1 MRDHRQGGTG
11 EFERIQLHDQCTSD
25 SDLDAVVGVGGEWG
39 YGEFHGRGGKYICVD
54 DHGGHA
60 VGIYGCGTDYVDD
73 HGDGDGI
80 GYGHGHQWMRGQCGD
95 GDGDDSVAGGGQH
108 FGRPECVCQQ
118 RDAADGHYLFGQCYG
133 RIGQLHLQVG
143 EQH

>member
-95 GDGDDSVAGGGQH
+95 GDGDDSVAERRHHQRH
-108 FGRPECVCQQ
+108 PRRVCE
-118 RDAADGHYLFGQCYG
+118 RDAVCNY
-133 RIGQLHLQVG
+133 RNRSNRR
-143 EQH
+143 